1 MDVEK
6 KHFTCVICP
15 IGCEIDVE
23 LQNGNVVSMEGNK
36 CEKGKEFVLQEL
48 EEAMRI
54 LTTTIPVKG
63 AKWAMLPVRTDKPIP
78 KRLLSKVIEQLA
90 DIELQAP
97 VKIYHVIVKGVAGTD
112 ANIVATRN
120 MKKVN
125 HPKDAKKDLI
135 SRKEG

>member
-15 IGCEIDVE
+15 LGCEIDVE
-23 LQNGNVVSMEGNK
+23 LQNGNVVSMEGSK

-54 LTTTIPVKG
+54 LTTTVPVKG

-97 VKIYHVIVKGVAGTD
+97 VKMYHVIVKGIAGTD
-112 ANIVATRN
+112 ASIVATRN

-125 HPKDAKKDLI
+125 HPEDAKKDLI
-135 SRKEG
+135 PRKEG

>member
-15 IGCEIDVE
+15 LGCEIDVE
-23 LQNGNVVSMEGNK
+23 LQNGKVVSMEGSK

-54 LTTTIPVKG
+54 LTTTVSIKG

-90 DIELQAP
+90 DIELHAP
-97 VKIYHVIVKGVAGTD
+97 VKMYHVIVKDVAGTD

-120 MKKVN
+120 MGRVN

-135 SRKEG
+135 ARKEG

>member
-15 IGCEIDVE
+15 LGCEIDVE
-23 LQNGNVVSMEGNK
+23 LQNGNVVSMEGSK

-54 LTTTIPVKG
+54 LTTTVPVKG

-97 VKIYHVIVKGVAGTD
+97 VKMYHVIVKDVAGTD
-112 ANIVATRN
+112 ASIVATRN

-125 HPKDAKKDLI
+125 HPEDAKKDLI

>member
-1 MDVEK
+1 MNVEK

-15 IGCEIDVE
+15 LGCEIDVE
-23 LQNGNVVSMEGNK
+23 LQNGKVVSMEGNK
-36 CEKGKEFVLQEL
+36 CQKGEEFVSQEL

-54 LTTTIPVKG
+54 LTTTVSIKG
-63 AKWAMLPVRTDKPIP
+63 AKWAMLPVRTDKAIP

-97 VKIYHVIVKGVAGTD
+97 VKMYDVIVKDVAGTD

-120 MKKVN
+120 MKRAN
-125 HPKDAKKDLI
+125 
-135 SRKEG
+135 

>member
-15 IGCEIDVE
+15 IGCDIDVE
-23 LQNGNVVSMEGNK
+23 LQNNNVVSMEGSK

-54 LTTTIPVKG
+54 LTTTVPIKG
-63 AKWAMLPVRTDKPIP
+63 AKWAMVPVRTDKPIP

-90 DIELQAP
+90 DVELQAP
-97 VKIYHVIVKGVAGTD
+97 VKMYHVIVKDVAGTD

-120 MKKVN
+120 MK
-125 HPKDAKKDLI
+125 
-135 SRKEG
+135 RTTTTR

>member
-1 MDVEK
+1 MNVEK

-23 LQNGNVVSMEGNK
+23 LQNGNVVSMEGSK

-54 LTTTIPVKG
+54 LTTTVPIKG

-90 DIELQAP
+90 DVELHAP
-97 VKIYHVIVKGVAGTD
+97 VKMYHVIVKDVAGTD

>member
-1 MDVEK
+1 MEVEK
-6 KHFTCVICP
+6 KHFTCIVCP

-23 LQNGNVVSMEGNK
+23 LQNGNVVSIEGSK

-54 LTTTIPVKG
+54 LTTTVPIKG

-78 KRLLSKVIEQLA
+78 KRLLSRVIEQLA

-97 VKIYHVIVKGVAGTD
+97 VKMYHVILKNAAGTD

-125 HPKDAKKDLI
+125 QRKDARKDPI
-135 SRKEG
+135 SRKKG